1 MSRTS
6 NNNGMLS
13 VPIAIFSSLRLTVV
27 LLSLSM
33 ILIFWATLLQVKMG
47 IHEVQILYFQSW
59 IAWFDVL
66 PGAEKFNIPF
76 PGGMLLGALLLAN
89 LLAAHIRRFQ
99 FKWKKAGLILVHAGI
114 ILMLVGE
121 FFTAVYSVESHMQLT
136 EGETSNYSES
146 SREIEIAIIREDLD
160 GLETVYAIPFS
171 RLKDGASFPFEG
183 FELHVIRFYR
193 NSEIVDPADA
203 DSSFDPLRAD
213 RDIGAGLA
221 IRKKARETA
230 MDRRDLTSAFV
241 EVRTPD
247 GNSMG
252 RWLLS
257 NALPGKQEFELG
269 GNTWKM
275 ILRKKRYYHPFS
287 IRLEKF
293 THEKYLGTEIP
304 KNFSSRIRFINPDE
318 GKDIPAL
325 IYMNHPHRD
334 EGHTFYQSGFI
345 EPNGSGKQTSIL
357 QVVRNPA
364 WTMPY
369 VSCAMVGLGLTWI
382 FLQHLI
388 KAIRR
393 RSSAA

>member
-1 MSRTS
+1 MP
-6 NNNGMLS
+6 
-13 VPIAIFSSLRLTVV
+13 VAFFSSLRLTVV

-59 IAWFDVL
+59 IAWFDAL
-66 PGAEKFNIPF
+66 PGKNEFEIPF

-89 LLAAHIRRFQ
+89 LLAAHIRRFH
-99 FKWKKAGLILVHAGI
+99 FKWQKAGLILVHTGI
-114 ILMLVGE
+114 IFMLVGE

-146 SREIEIAIIREDLD
+146 SREIEIAIMREDAG
-160 GLETVYAIPFS
+160 GLETVHAIPFS
-171 RLKDGASFPFEG
+171 RLKDGANFPFEG
-183 FELHVIRFYR
+183 FGLHVIRFYR
-193 NSEIVDPADA
+193 NSEVADPADA
-203 DSSFDPLRAD
+203 DSSFDSLRAD
-213 RDIGAGLA
+213 RDVGAGLA
-221 IRKKARETA
+221 VRKKARETA

-241 EVRTPD
+241 EIRTPD

-287 IRLEKF
+287 IRLEEF

-345 EPNGSGKQTSIL
+345 EPNGSDKQTSIL

-364 WTMPY
+364 WTIPY
-369 VSCAMVGLGLTWI
+369 ISCTMVGLGLTWI
-382 FLQHLI
+382 FLQHLS

>member
-1 MSRTS
+1 MSLKPNKKIIPTV
-6 NNNGMLS
+6 L
-13 VPIAIFSSLRLTVV
+13 IATFSSLRLTVV

-33 ILIFWATLLQVKMG
+33 VLIFWATLLQVKMG
-47 IHEVQILYFQSW
+47 IHEVQLLYFQSW
-59 IAWFDVL
+59 IAWLDVL
-66 PGAEKFNIPF
+66 PGTDEFRVPF

-99 FKWKKAGLILVHAGI
+99 FKWQKAGLILVHAGI

-121 FFTAVYSVESHMQLT
+121 FFTALYSVESHMQLT

-146 SREIEIAIIREDLD
+146 SRETEIALIREDAG
-160 GLETVYAIPFS
+160 GLETVHAIPLS
-171 RLKDGASFPFEG
+171 RLRDSASFRFSG
-183 FELHVIRFYR
+183 FELHIIRFHR
-193 NSEIVDPADA
+193 NSEIVDPSEAD
-203 DSSFDPLRAD
+203 DSFDPLRAD
-213 RDIGAGLA
+213 QGLGAGLA
-221 IRKKARETA
+221 IRGKPRETA
-230 MDRRDLTSAFV
+230 LDRGDLTSTLV
-241 EVRTPD
+241 EVRTPE

-257 NALPGKQEFELG
+257 NALPGKQEFELNG
-269 GNTWKM
+269 DRWKM

-287 IRLEKF
+287 IHLEKF

-304 KNFSSRIRFINPDE
+304 KNFSSRIRFINPQQ

-334 EGHTFYQSGFI
+334 EGHTFYQSGFV
-345 EPNGSGKQTSIL
+345 ERKGSEKQTSIL

-369 VSCAMVGLGLTWI
+369 VSCTMVGLGLIWI

-393 RSSAA
+393 RPSTA